1 MLNSQTVWLTIVAMG
16 VITFAL
22 RLSFIAFLGHIKLP
36 ASVRRGLDFVPP
48 AVFAGLIFPDL
59 LRYTMIA
66 PLSLHMDARLI
77 AGIVAVIVAWRTKNV
92 LLTIGVGFAVL
103 FLLQTLT

>member
-1 MLNSQTVWLTIVAMG
+1 LLNSQTVWLTIVAMG
-16 VITFAL
+16 TITFAL
-22 RLSFIAFLGHIKLP
+22 RLSFIAFLGRVKLP

-59 LRYTMIA
+59 LRNTMTA
-66 PLSLHMDARLI
+66 PLSLPMEARLI
-77 AGIVAVIVAWRTKNV
+77 AGIAAVIIAWRTKNV

-103 FLLQTLT
+103 FLLQALT

>member
-1 MLNSQTVWLTIVAMG
+1 MLNPETVWLTIVAMG

-22 RLSFIAFLGHIKLP
+22 RLSFIVFLGHIKLP

-48 AVFAGLIFPDL
+48 AVFAALILPDL
-59 LRYTMIA
+59 LRNTMIA
-66 PLSLHMDARLI
+66 PLSIHMEARLI

-92 LLTIGVGFAVL
+92 VLTIGVGFAFL
-103 FLLQTLT
+103 FLLQAFT